1 MNPKTLLR
9 ANLVEF
15 TSAYTL
21 IGSLELRLREAIPR
35 VLKGYAHR
43 KGYAEWHHVLNVK
56 GIGDVALEEAKKRLL
71 SRAHSGEKIED
82 FLPLSFWRH
91 LLSNRQY
98 GALWLPTLYR
108 VFPEVKKPKDIKVF
122 RLIDKNM
129 DTALRLRNSVAHFN
143 MQSLP
148 NIEFSKEKVQWLID
162 ALDNS

>member
-1 MNPKTLLR
+1 MDPKTLLR
-9 ANLVEF
+9 ANLGEF

-35 VLKGYAHR
+35 VLKDYADK
-43 KGYAEWHHVLNVK
+43 KGYSEWHNVLCVK
-56 GIGDVALEEAKKRLL
+56 GIGEVALEQAKDRLL
-71 SRAHSGEKIED
+71 SRAHSGEEIED

-98 GALWLPTLYR
+98 GALWLPALYR
-108 VFPEVKKPKDIKVF
+108 VFPEVNNPKDNKVF
-122 RLIDKNM
+122 QNIDKNM

-148 NIEFSKEKVQWLID
+148 NIEFSKKKVQWLLD

>member
-1 MNPKTLLR
+1 MNAKTLLR
-9 ANLVEF
+9 ANLGEF
-15 TSAYTL
+15 TSAYSL

-35 VLKGYAHR
+35 ILEGHAFK
-43 KGYAEWHHVLNVK
+43 KGYAEWHSVLSVK
-56 GIGDVALEEAKKRLL
+56 GIGEVALEQAKNRLL
-71 SRAHSGEKIED
+71 SRAHSGEVIED

-98 GALWLPTLYR
+98 GALWLPSLYQ
-108 VFPEVKKPKDIKVF
+108 VFPEVNNPKDIKVF
-122 RLIDKNM
+122 QVIDKNM

-148 NIEFSKEKVQWLID
+148 NIEFSKKKVQWLLD

>member
-35 VLKGYAHR
+35 VLKGYAHK

-71 SRAHSGEKIED
+71 SRAHSGEKKED

-91 LLSNRQY
+91 LLSN
-98 GALWLPTLYR
+98 
-108 VFPEVKKPKDIKVF
+108 
-122 RLIDKNM
+122 
-129 DTALRLRNSVAHFN
+129 
-143 MQSLP
+143 
-148 NIEFSKEKVQWLID
+148 
-162 ALDNS
+162 

>member
-9 ANLVEF
+9 ANLGEF
-15 TSAYTL
+15 TSAYIL

-35 VLKGYAHR
+35 VLKGYAYK
-43 KGYAEWHHVLNVK
+43 KGYAEWHDVLRVK
-56 GIGDVALEEAKKRLL
+56 GIGEVALEEAKKRLL
-71 SRAHSGEKIED
+71 SRAHSGEGIEN
-82 FLPLSFWRH
+82 FLPLSFWRY
-91 LLSNRQY
+91 LLSSRQY
-98 GALWLPTLYR
+98 GALWLPSLYR
-108 VFPEVKKPKDIKVF
+108 VFPEVNKPKDIKIF

-148 NIEFSKEKVQWLID
+148 NIEFSKKKVQWLID

>member
-9 ANLVEF
+9 ANLGEF
-15 TSAYTL
+15 TSAYIL

-35 VLKGYAHR
+35 VLKGYAYK
-43 KGYAEWHHVLNVK
+43 KGYAEWHDVLRVK
-56 GIGDVALEEAKKRLL
+56 GIGEVALEEAKKRLL
-71 SRAHSGEKIED
+71 SRAHSGEGIEN
-82 FLPLSFWRH
+82 FL
-91 LLSNRQY
+91 QY
-98 GALWLPTLYR
+98 GALWLPSLYR
-108 VFPEVKKPKDIKVF
+108 VFPEVDKPKDIRVF

-148 NIEFSKEKVQWLID
+148 NIEFSKKKVQWLID

>member
-1 MNPKTLLR
+1 MDPKTLLR
-9 ANLVEF
+9 ANLGEF

-35 VLKGYAHR
+35 VLKDYADK
-43 KGYAEWHHVLNVK
+43 KGYAEWHNVLSVK
-56 GIGDVALEEAKKRLL
+56 GVGEVALEQAKDRLL
-71 SRAHSGEKIED
+71 SRAHSGEEIAD

-98 GALWLPTLYR
+98 GALWLPSLYR
-108 VFPEVKKPKDIKVF
+108 VFPEVNNPKDNKVF
-122 RLIDKNM
+122 QNIDKNM

-148 NIEFSKEKVQWLID
+148 NIEFSKKKVQWLLD

>member
-1 MNPKTLLR
+1 MNAKTLLR
-9 ANLVEF
+9 ANLGEF
-15 TSAYTL
+15 TSAYSL

-35 VLKGYAHR
+35 ILEGHAFK
-43 KGYAEWHHVLNVK
+43 KDYAEWHNVLSVK
-56 GIGDVALEEAKKRLL
+56 GIGKVALEQAKNRLL
-71 SRAHSGEKIED
+71 SRAHSGEVIED

-98 GALWLPTLYR
+98 GALWLPSLYQ
-108 VFPEVKKPKDIKVF
+108 VFPGVNNPKDIKVF
-122 RLIDKNM
+122 QVIDKNM

-148 NIEFSKEKVQWLID
+148 NIEFSKKKVQWLLD